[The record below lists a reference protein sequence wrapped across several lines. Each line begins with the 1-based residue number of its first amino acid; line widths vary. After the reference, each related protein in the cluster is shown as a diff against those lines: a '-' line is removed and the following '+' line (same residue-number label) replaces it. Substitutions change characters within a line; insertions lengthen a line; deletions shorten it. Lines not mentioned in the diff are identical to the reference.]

1 MGYLNSLLHLLVF
14 CIKYYDTL
22 ILLILIK
29 RFFMLVTAL
38 EPNRH
43 APSGIPRLMPFV
55 LLRGVAFSI
64 CPSDFMKP
72 HSPS

>member
-43 APSGIPRLMPFV
+43 APSGFPRMMPIV
-55 LLRGVAFSI
+55 LLRADAFSI
-64 CPSDFMKP
+64 CNSDFKKP
-72 HSPS
+72 PSPS